1 MSRAHL
7 RHAASRSPGALGMS
21 LGQKNVLARIVLR
34 VLNQTLTSEAC
45 NLYRDAIYAKLHEG
59 TVWHWAAK
67 T

>member
-1 MSRAHL
+1 
-7 RHAASRSPGALGMS
+7 MS